1 MEKQRFKTEKIES
14 VASVRE
20 LVDPELISS
29 HTHTKV
35 IAAYRE
41 FVYENNLKTSTKE
54 FSQLEIEI
62 KNQMNQVKG

>member
-29 HTHTKV
+29 HTRTKV

-41 FVYENNLKTSTKE
+41 FIYENNLKTSTKE
-54 FSQLEIEI
+54 FSQLKTEI